1 MHWADVF
8 KKFKNNDDG
17 TFGLNLNQDVNGLIG
32 LYEAS
37 QLGVEGE
44 YILDEIAKFS
54 GDHLNACLDHSDEAR
69 IIKETLNI
77 P

>member
-37 QLGVEGE
+37 QLGE